1 MDYLEFK
8 RIIPPNKF
16 PDIDNDIE
24 QLLRLENILT
34 TRYEIESKFSV
45 SDFIKGGLFDHKLF
59 NKEVDKV
66 NELKRKIRTIREK
79 IRLLKLKYETP
90 DYDTMTI
97 GEFKSAI
104 IIDIYDMIK
113 EILHMKTIYELPKII
128 NKNYRK
134 ITILLFVFVIL
145 VVMYLTIY
153 KFYVWFNK

>member
-24 QLLRLENILT
+24 QLLRLDNILT

>member
-145 VVMYLTIY
+145 AVMYLTIY
-153 KFYVWFNK
+153 KFYVWLNK

>member
-1 MDYLEFK
+1 MNYPKFK
-8 RIIPPNKF
+8 RAISSNKF
-16 PDIDNDIE
+16 PDIDSDIK

-45 SDFIKGGLFDHKLF
+45 SDFIKGGLFDHELF
-59 NKEVDKV
+59 NKEVNKV
-66 NELKRKIRTIREK
+66 NELRRKIRNVKEK

-90 DYDTMTI
+90 DYDMMTI

-104 IIDIYDMIK
+104 IIDIYDMVN

-134 ITILLFVFVIL
+134 ITILLFVFVVLI
-145 VVMYLTIY
+145 VVYLIIY
-153 KFYVWFNK
+153 KFYVWINK